1 MGDELKTGRDG
12 WPDVL
17 VIRVPRDL
25 RDYGEPELRRL
36 LAPGMHERPV
46 RIALD
51 MSNVVNCRL
60 ASLNVLMSAMK
71 FARQADGDVRLFA
84 VPHQV
89 TQVLQRL
96 VPTVFRCYANEDE
109 AVASFQE

>member
-1 MGDELKTGRDG
+1 MRSYSLFIKEIIFTG
-12 WPDVL
+12 
-17 VIRVPRDL
+17 
-25 RDYGEPELRRL
+25 
-36 LAPGMHERPV
+36 PGYWPV